1 MGVYIK
7 GVTKQELKEIF
18 GKACILYN
26 SADLVDVETPLIP
39 DKIER
44 GSVTMICDAVIIHC
58 DDYFDMMLKST
69 AIDSGSWEKFITNET
84 RKGEWIPCSERM
96 PEDPNPSFTYGSK
109 TYQVT
114 NERGGVIALRWRK
127 TEVRGK
133 TVMRWERSDGI
144 IYHGDVLA
152 WKPLSEPWEGADD
165 DSI

>member
-58 DDYFDMMLKST
+58 DDYFDMMLKSA
-69 AIDSGSWEKFITNET
+69 AIDNGSWERFITNET
-84 RKGEWIPCSERM
+84 KQGEWKFISIDLSECSECGGYGKDTMRFCPNCGCRM
-96 PEDPNPSFTYGSK
+96 K
-109 TYQVT
+109 
-114 NERGGVIALRWRK
+114 
-127 TEVRGK
+127 
-133 TVMRWERSDGI
+133 
-144 IYHGDVLA
+144 
-152 WKPLSEPWEGADD
+152 GADD
-165 DSI
+165 E